1 MNEKEKV
8 SYALGLSIASNLA
21 SQNLASIDT
30 KVFMDGLNDFFQQN
44 SFKIDVNEIN
54 QVITD
59 YQTKQ
64 SKEQNAGIL
73 EEGEKFL
80 AENAKKDGIT
90 TTDSGLQYE
99 VITEGNGASPS
110 ATDKVTVHYVGTLLD
125 GTKFD
130 SSVDRGEP
138 ATFGLNQVIPG
149 WTEGVQLMKEGGKY
163 RFYIPYHLAYG
174 ERGAPP
180 NIPGF
185 ATLIFEVELLN
196 VG

>member
-30 KVFMDGLNDFFQQN
+30 KTFMDGLTDFLQQN
-44 SFKIDVNEIN
+44 TFKMDVNDIN

-73 EEGEKFL
+73 EEGEQFL
-80 AENAKKDGIT
+80 AANTKKEGIST
-90 TTDSGLQYE
+90 TESGLQYE
-99 VITEGNGASPS
+99 VLTKGNGSSPA

-163 RFYIPYHLAYG
+163 RFYIPYNLAYG

-185 ATLIFEVELLN
+185 ATLVFEVELLSI
-196 VG
+196 G

>member
-21 SQNLASIDT
+21 SQNLGSIDT
-30 KVFMDGLNDFFQQN
+30 KVFMDGLTDFFQEN
-44 SFKIDVNEIN
+44 AFKIDVNEIN
-54 QVITD
+54 QLITE

-64 SKEQNAGIL
+64 SKVQNAGVL
-73 EEGEKFL
+73 EAGEQFL
-80 AENAKKDGIT
+80 AENTKKEGIT
-90 TTDSGLQYE
+90 TTESGLQYE
-99 VITEGNGASPS
+99 VITKGNGKSPS

-149 WTEGVQLMKEGGKY
+149 WTEGVQLMQEGGKY

-185 ATLIFEVELLN
+185 ATLIFEVELIN